1 MQRDIG
7 ITEMNTRRK
16 RLDDDAANFIF
27 PEDEPNKKTTGAAKK
42 QKLQSNDL
50 LEKLTQQSTPRE
62 KPIRVSL
69 DLSPEMHSKLTNLA
83 NRTGRKKAEILRVL
97 LEQAFEGIELD

>member
-1 MQRDIG
+1 
-7 ITEMNTRRK
+7 MNTKRK
-16 RLDDDAANFIF
+16 KLDDNAGKFIF
-27 PEDEPNKKTTGAAKK
+27 GDDEPDKKPTGTAKK
-42 QKLQSNDL
+42 QELKSNNL
-50 LEKLTQQSTPRE
+50 IEQLTQESTPRE

-97 LEQAFEGIELD
+97 LEQAFEEINFD

>member
-1 MQRDIG
+1 
-7 ITEMNTRRK
+7 MNSRRK
-16 RLDDDAANFIF
+16 RLDESTGKFIF
-27 PEDEPNKKTTGAAKK
+27 GDDELDNKPTSTTKKTEK
-42 QKLQSNDL
+42 QSNNL

-97 LEQAFEGIELD
+97 LEQAFEGINFD

>member
-7 ITEMNTRRK
+7 ITEMNTKRK
-16 RLDDDAANFIF
+16 KLDDDAGKFIF
-27 PEDEPNKKTTGAAKK
+27 GGDEPDNKPTSTAKKTDK
-42 QKLQSNDL
+42 QSNDL
-50 LEKLTQQSTPRE
+50 LEKLSQQSTPRE
-62 KPIRVSL
+62 RPVRVSL

-97 LEQAFEGIELD
+97 LEQAFEEIDFE